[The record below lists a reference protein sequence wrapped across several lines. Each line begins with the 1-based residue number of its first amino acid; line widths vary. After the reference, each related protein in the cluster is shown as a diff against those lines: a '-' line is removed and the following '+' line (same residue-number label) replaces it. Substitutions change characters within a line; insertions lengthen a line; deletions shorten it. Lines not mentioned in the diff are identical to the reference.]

1 MSVEPVLLQPNLCSE
16 VSYISVGGVV
26 RSVELRGDIV
36 KGMPMAAINTSSR
49 KATSDAEIV

>member
-26 RSVELRGDIV
+26 RSVELHGDIV